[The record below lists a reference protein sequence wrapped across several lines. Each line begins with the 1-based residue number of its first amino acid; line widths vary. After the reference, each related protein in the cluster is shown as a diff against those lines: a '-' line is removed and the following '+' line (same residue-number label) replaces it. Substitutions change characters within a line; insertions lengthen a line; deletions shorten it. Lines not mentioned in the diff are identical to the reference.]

1 MLQNLIKERLT
12 MAHRAYQIQQD
23 NPATSNI
30 FVTDYS
36 VTGIRSYAAENTN
49 TVLITGSCPPRS
61 SSGGIQA
68 MLYKGPLSPPP
79 TEQPTPMTPYFSNSE
94 VAIYSSIFYGP
105 NTPKFFDS
113 NPNSTLVR
121 AVGTY
126 NYSNDPWKYNN
137 GMLYQGPLDGS
148 VSTEYWIKID
158 MPAANVINTIPH
170 STMGELIVGNY
181 QVEGM
186 GKDDFNA
193 FVCLVNANGKP
204 AWCKPLNLISPE
216 TGQPLHLVTAY
227 GIWKNEDANRPY
239 TIVGGYKPNDM
250 PNEPNVAYLVDYN
263 PSSPGASLKPT
274 PITYGNPPQPILH
287 FEGITK
293 YSPNCY
299 SLAAMDQNGGAAF
312 AIVKRDPTNGSFFP
326 QADWQPVQYS
336 TGSGTPPSGTTTANT
351 VLTNNL
357 YGIFKPTSGGSI
369 QSYVA
374 PNLPPPTAFNCS

>member
-1 MLQNLIKERLT
+1 
-12 MAHRAYQIQQD
+12 MAHRAFQIQQET
-23 NPATSNI
+23 PATSNI
-30 FVTDYS
+30 FAPNYA
-36 VTGIRSYAAENTN
+36 VTGIRSYAADNTN
-49 TVLITGSCPPRS
+49 TVLITGSCPPRGTS
-61 SSGGIQA
+61 GIQA
-68 MLYKGPLSPPP
+68 MLYKGPLSPPA
-79 TEQPTPMTPYFSNSE
+79 TAQPTPLTPYFSNSE
-94 VAIYSSIFYGP
+94 IAIYSSIFYGP
-105 NTPKFFDS
+105 NTPVFF
-113 NPNSTLVR
+113 NPNSTSVR

-148 VSTEYWIKID
+148 VSTEYWIRID
-158 MPAANVINTIPH
+158 MPAANVINMIPH

-193 FVCLVNANGKP
+193 FVCLVNASGAP
-204 AWCKPLNLISPE
+204 QWCKPLKLVSPE
-216 TGQPLHLVTAY
+216 TGQPLILVTAY
-227 GIWKNEDANRPY
+227 GIWKNDDVSRPY
-239 TIVGGYKPNDM
+239 TIVGGYKPNGKSG
-250 PNEPNVAYLVDYN
+250 EPNVAYLVDYN
-263 PSSPGASLKPT
+263 PSSPDASLKPT

-287 FEGITK
+287 FEGITRF
-293 YSPNCY
+293 SANCY

-312 AIVKRDPTNGSFFP
+312 AIVKRNPNGSFFP
-326 QADWQPVQYS
+326 EADWQPVQYS

-357 YGIFKPTSGGSI
+357 YGIFKPASGNSV